1 MVNTLINPAVNPGS
15 RLGAQPFD
23 ETSPICFLPMA
34 SASELETVIRAIYR
48 QVLGNAYVMES
59 ERLRSLESQLAQ
71 GILTVRE
78 FVRQLA
84 KSELY
89 RTRFF
94 ENCPRYRALELNFK
108 HLLGRAPESYQET
121 TFHSHILDTEGYDAD
136 IDAYLDSDEYQTA
149 FGEHTVP
156 YYRGDKTQTG
166 KALVGFT
173 HMSQLWRGSSAS
185 DKDLTA
191 GNPARVMSAILTNR
205 PSPIQPP
212 SNISPD
218 WCPPSDVKTII
229 AKALGVK
236 TRAANVVG
244 QPPSVALTSQDTN
257 RQEQYQG
264 LQALNIDAVELCPGF
279 SNEDAEIVIRAIYR
293 QVLGNAYVMESERL
307 QVPESQLK
315 RGELSVREFIR
326 CLAKSEL
333 YRTRFFDDCYRY
345 RAIELNFKH
354 LLGRAPSSFEEM
366 KYHSSILDEAG
377 FEADIDA
384 YLNSDEYQQT
394 FGEFVVPYYRGYK
407 TQTGQPL
414 IGFTNMLQLL
424 PSASSSDKDLT
435 AGNPSQLTRSLILNR
450 PYGIDRPRDAKDIL
464 RDVFKPKVAV
474 VDRVQQT
481 KARAK
486 QVAAEQALKQ
496 RLQQQAQEIE
506 RLQQQL
512 SELRPLATVGA
523 TYLKNSW
530 SPSAAASGSE
540 SSTSLQQQSDGQA
553 AQMAALQAQIAD
565 ARRYAVIGAART
577 NKWQSRRFNG

>member
-1 MVNTLINPAVNPGS
+1 MSFGGFGPAS
-15 RLGAQPFD
+15 RLGVSLFE
-23 ETSPICFLPMA
+23 ETPPVEWVPGLA
-34 SASELETVIRAIYR
+34 ADDLEDIINAVYR

-191 GNPARVMSAILTNR
+191 GNPARVMSAILTNQ

-212 SNISPD
+212 SNIAPGWS
-218 WCPPSDVKTII
+218 PPSDVKAII

-236 TRAANVVG
+236 TRAANVVDAS
-244 QPPSVALTSQDTN
+244 PPAPLDSQDTN
-257 RQEQYQG
+257 RQEQYRG
-264 LQALNIDAVELCPGF
+264 LQALSLDAVELCPGF

-307 QVPESQLK
+307 QE
-315 RGELSVREFIR
+315 I
-326 CLAKSEL
+326 
-333 YRTRFFDDCYRY
+333 
-345 RAIELNFKH
+345 
-354 LLGRAPSSFEEM
+354 GRA
-366 KYHSSILDEAG
+366 H
-377 FEADIDA
+377 
-384 YLNSDEYQQT
+384 
-394 FGEFVVPYYRGYK
+394 V
-407 TQTGQPL
+407 
-414 IGFTNMLQLL
+414 
-424 PSASSSDKDLT
+424 
-435 AGNPSQLTRSLILNR
+435 
-450 PYGIDRPRDAKDIL
+450 
-464 RDVFKPKVAV
+464 
-474 VDRVQQT
+474 
-481 KARAK
+481 
-486 QVAAEQALKQ
+486 
-496 RLQQQAQEIE
+496 
-506 RLQQQL
+506 
-512 SELRPLATVGA
+512 
-523 TYLKNSW
+523 
-530 SPSAAASGSE
+530 
-540 SSTSLQQQSDGQA
+540 
-553 AQMAALQAQIAD
+553 
-565 ARRYAVIGAART
+565 
-577 NKWQSRRFNG
+577 